1 MLKSLHGRICKC
13 LLQHDPTVFIQQ
25 MLGRQLL
32 QSLNSLSWGLS
43 LLELLLKSSP
53 ELPDKCILRKEDKKL
68 DSSSCSVNSHY
79 ERSSSFQQKFVVW
92 ALASHWRHP
101 VFPTLV
107 YLSASIPVSLLCNW
121 PVFQARGQRVIPS
134 SLWVFIHWRTMCGR
148 RVAAGD
154 AQYSTS
160 LMRKDGNGKIYTV
173 SERTEQCPNANEH
186 TCTHKTRYSSAD
198 RCSLHWYIPSSLFLA
213 SFHHDEVSLS
223 RTLNLYQLQKCY
235 ALSNPDL

>member
-1 MLKSLHGRICKC
+1 MLKSLHSRICKC
-13 LLQHDPTVFIQQ
+13 LLQHDPTFFIQQ

-68 DSSSCSVNSHY
+68 DSSSCAVNSHY

-107 YLSASIPVSLLCNW
+107 YLSASCV
-121 PVFQARGQRVIPS
+121 S
-134 SLWVFIHWRTMCGR
+134 SLQLASFPSKGSESNSQLPVGIYSLEDYMWAKSCGR
-148 RVAAGD
+148 RCTALD
-154 AQYSTS
+154 EFNEERRKRQNTRCKWENRTMSEHKWTH
-160 LMRKDGNGKIYTV
+160 MRP
-173 SERTEQCPNANEH
+173 Q
-186 TCTHKTRYSSAD
+186 
-198 RCSLHWYIPSSLFLA
+198 
-213 SFHHDEVSLS
+213 
-223 RTLNLYQLQKCY
+223 NLI
-235 ALSNPDL
+235 

>member
-13 LLQHDPTVFIQQ
+13 LLQHDPTFFIQQ

-68 DSSSCSVNSHY
+68 ESSSCSVNSHY

-107 YLSASIPVSLLCNW
+107 YLSASILVSLLCNW
-121 PVFQARGQRVIPS
+121 PVFQERGQRVIPS
-134 SLWVFIHWRTMCGR
+134 SLWVFYSLEDYMWATRCGQRCTVLDEFNEEWRKRQNIHCKWENRTM
-148 RVAAGD
+148 
-154 AQYSTS
+154 
-160 LMRKDGNGKIYTV
+160 
-173 SERTEQCPNANEH
+173 SEHEW
-186 TCTHKTRYSSAD
+186 THM
-198 RCSLHWYIPSSLFLA
+198 HPQ
-213 SFHHDEVSLS
+213 
-223 RTLNLYQLQKCY
+223 NLI
-235 ALSNPDL
+235 